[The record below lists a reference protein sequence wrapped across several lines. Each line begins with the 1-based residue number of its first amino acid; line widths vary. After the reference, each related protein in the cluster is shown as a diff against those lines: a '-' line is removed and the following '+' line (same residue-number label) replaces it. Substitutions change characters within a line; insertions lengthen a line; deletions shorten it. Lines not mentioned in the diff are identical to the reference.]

1 MNGQPPEN
9 TWEKRPKAVFWWCIY
24 CTNPYARHHCS
35 KEELKE
41 QMIKII
47 SSTKKILEI
56 NMGIYMTERDKII
69 IEILSIENEIE
80 DKKTAKLDCSKL
92 QKKKAALY
100 AKLKKST

>member
-1 MNGQPPEN
+1 
-9 TWEKRPKAVFWWCIY
+9 
-24 CTNPYARHHCS
+24 
-35 KEELKE
+35 
-41 QMIKII
+41 
-47 SSTKKILEI
+47 
-56 NMGIYMTERDKII
+56 MGIYMTERDKII